1 MENKEIENIIIIG
14 SGNVATQLAIT
25 LQKAG
30 KNILQV
36 YGRKESMAKCLSS
49 KLKVDYITDL
59 KHLQRNA
66 DLYILAIIDDALLDI
81 SANIDLDEELIVHT
95 SGTVSLDVFKDHFKN
110 YGVFYPLQTFSKEK
124 NISFDEIPICVESN
138 SESNQWKLMKLG
150 EQISQNVKAIS
161 SEQRK
166 LLHVSAVFACNF
178 TNYFY
183 SIAEELMADHD
194 MPFELLLPLIK
205 ETADKLNHHLPHEGQ
220 TGPARR
226 NDQEIMAQHLK
237 MLSDYPEYQDIYQIL
252 SERIKRKHH
261 K

>member
-1 MENKEIENIIIIG
+1 MENNEIENIVIIG
-14 SGNVATQLAIT
+14 SGNVATQLAIA
-25 LQKAG
+25 LQKVG

-59 KHLQRNA
+59 KQLQRNA

-81 SANIDLDEELIVHT
+81 SAYIDLDEELIIHT
-95 SGTVSLDVFKDHFKN
+95 SGTVSIDIFKKHFIN

-124 NISFDEIPICVESN
+124 NISFEDIPICVESN
-138 SESNQWKLMKLG
+138 SETNQWKLMKLG
-150 EQISQNVKAIS
+150 EQISQNVMAIS
-161 SEQRK
+161 SEKRK

-183 SIAEELMADHD
+183 SIAEELMQDHD
-194 MPFELLLPLIK
+194 LPFELLLPLIR
-205 ETADKLNHHLPHEGQ
+205 ETADKLSHHLPHEGQ
-220 TGPARR
+220 TGPASR
-226 NDQEIMAQHLK
+226 NDQKIMAQHLK
-237 MLSDYPEYQDIYQIL
+237 MLSIYPEYQDLYQLI
-252 SERIKRKHH
+252 SEHIKRKHH

>member
-1 MENKEIENIIIIG
+1 MENSEIENIVIIG
-14 SGNVATQLAIT
+14 SGNVATQLAIA
-25 LQKAG
+25 LQKVG
-30 KNILQV
+30 KNILQI

-59 KHLQRNA
+59 KQLRRNA

-81 SANIDLDEELIVHT
+81 SAYIDLDEELIIHT
-95 SGTVSLDVFKDHFKN
+95 SGTVSIDVFKNHFSN

-124 NISFDEIPICVESN
+124 NISFEDIPICVESN
-138 SESNQWKLMKLG
+138 SESIQWKLMKLG
-150 EQISQNVKAIS
+150 EQISQNVMAIS
-161 SEQRK
+161 SEKRK

-183 SIAEELMADHD
+183 SIAEELMQDHD
-194 MPFELLLPLIK
+194 LPFELLLPLIR
-205 ETADKLNHHLPHEGQ
+205 ETADKLNYHLPHEGQ

-237 MLSDYPEYQDIYQIL
+237 MLSNYPEYQDLYQLI

>member
-150 EQISQNVKAIS
+150 EQISHNVKAIS

-237 MLSDYPEYQDIYQIL
+237 MLSNYPEYQDIYQIL

>member
-237 MLSDYPEYQDIYQIL
+237 MLSNYPEYQDIYQIL